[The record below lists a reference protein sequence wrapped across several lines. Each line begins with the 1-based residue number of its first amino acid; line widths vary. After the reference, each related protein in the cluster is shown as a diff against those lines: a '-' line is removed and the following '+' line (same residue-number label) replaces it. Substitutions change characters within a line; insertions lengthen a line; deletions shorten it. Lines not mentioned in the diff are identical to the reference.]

1 MSARW
6 TSRILA
12 AVVAFFTLLAMAT
25 IARADIPLPKYDQRC
40 TDLAHIMS
48 EPERE
53 ELDRRLVAYEQATGN
68 QIAILV
74 IPSLDGEPIED
85 LTYRVAK
92 SWGLGGKGKDNGILI
107 AAAIAERRVRIEIGK
122 GLTGDLTDLEASLI
136 IRDKM
141 RPFTKQEKWHDAF
154 ASGLGAIEMKL
165 SGKVFGPVPERP
177 REGRVQRGSD
187 YQGYFFTA
195 IFLFIVV
202 MIVVRAIRGGGRG
215 GGGGPPIIFFGGGG
229 FGGGGGWG
237 GGDGGGGGYDGPS
250 GGGGDF
256 GGGGSSGD
264 V

>member
-1 MSARW
+1 MSV
-6 TSRILA
+6 RIPGIFA
-12 AVVAFFTLLAMAT
+12 AVLALFALLFAANV
-25 IARADIPLPKYDQRC
+25 ARADIPIPAFDQRC
-40 TDLAHIMS
+40 KDLAHVMS
-48 EPERE
+48 EEERLD
-53 ELDRRLVAYEQATGN
+53 LDRRLVAYEQATGN
-68 QIAILV
+68 HIAILV
-74 IPSLDGEPIED
+74 VPALDGEPIED
-85 LTYRVAK
+85 FTYRVAK
-92 SWGLGGKGKDNGILI
+92 SWGLGNKEKDNGILI

-122 GLTGDLTDLEASLI
+122 GLTGDLTDLESSLI

-154 ASGLGAIEMKL
+154 ASALGAIEMKL
-165 SGKVFGPVPERP
+165 SGKVYGPVPERP

-215 GGGGPPIIFFGGGG
+215 GGGGGPPIIFFGGGG

-237 GGDGGGGGYDGPS
+237 GGGGGGGYDGPS